1 MAAADRDSVAVMA
14 LARQADRPGTLA
26 PDSIAR
32 STALLEAC
40 GYTVLLLAPPGLRTT
55 WHLAACAAS
64 MPGVLLVAVL
74 DGPTLPDRQSPRLAM
89 PGGFHPASRR
99 LVHCWKADAVLPEAL
114 SL

>member
-1 MAAADRDSVAVMA
+1 MTAPAVADSV
-14 LARQADRPGTLA
+14 
-26 PDSIAR
+26 AR

-40 GYTVLLLAPPGLRTT
+40 GYTVLELAPPGLRAT
-55 WHLAACAAS
+55 WHLAACATS

-74 DGPTLPDRQSPRLAM
+74 DGSALPDPQSPRLAM

-99 LVHCWKADAVLPEAL
+99 LVHCWQADAPLPHAL